1 MATCQFIV
9 AGVGTGAGLDNLAA
23 QRALIAFV
31 CIYIF
36 FCKSPHFIDLSR
48 APTNSS
54 PVACSWG
61 PVAWVVTGEIFPL
74 KVRAKSLSMTTASN
88 WLLNW
93 AIAYATP
100 YMVDSGPGNANLQ
113 SKVFFVWG
121 GFCFICI
128 AFVYFMIYETKGL
141 SLEQVDELYAKV
153 SKAWKSKGFVPT
165 VSFQD
170 VKDAAEEDGA
180 GAMRR
185 SSLAD
190 LENNAMRKKSVQ
202 HEEIAAAKAL
212 Q

>member
-1 MATCQFIV
+1 M
-9 AGVGTGAGLDNLAA
+9 
-23 QRALIAFV
+23 
-31 CIYIF
+31 
-36 FCKSPHFIDLSR
+36 
-48 APTNSS
+48 
-54 PVACSWG
+54 
-61 PVAWVVTGEIFPL
+61 TGEIFPL

-113 SKVFFVWG
+113 AKVFFVWG

-153 SKAWKSKGFVPT
+153 SKAWKSNGFVPT

-170 VKDAAEEDGA
+170 VKDVADEEGA
-180 GAMRR
+180 GAMRK

-190 LENNAMRKKSVQ
+190 LETSAMRKKSVQ
-202 HEEIAAAKAL
+202 HEEIATGEKV
-212 Q
+212 